1 MSSVR
6 SPRVRSLLLPIAV
19 LTMVGA
25 VGTALTPLLAARH
38 PLLLIA
44 MEARDR
50 NLLLAR
56 HVGVAVFLVVGSAR
70 RLISDPFFY
79 LLGRHHGRVGLD
91 WLQRHGGGRVVS
103 ATVRAFR
110 RAAYPMLVAFPGA
123 VVCTLAGD
131 AGVPPGA
138 FTTII
143 VLRTIA
149 VVLMIRFVGNAF
161 GGSVDAVIGFFDR
174 HLLATS
180 LASVALVG
188 VWLAW
193 ERRSARPP
201 AEIDL
206 RDAASRSAT
215 RMRRGSPV

>member
-1 MSSVR
+1 MSSTSSIR
-6 SPRVRSLLLPIAV
+6 SPRVRSLLVPIV
-19 LTMVGA
+19 VFTMLGVA
-25 VGTALTPLLAARH
+25 GTALTPPLAARH

-56 HVGVAVFLVVGSAR
+56 HVGVAVFVVVGSAR

-79 LLGRHHGRVGLD
+79 LLGRHHGAAGVS
-91 WLQRHGGGRVVS
+91 WLQRHGGGRVVA

-110 RAAYPMLVAFPGA
+110 RAAYPMLVIFPGA

-138 FTTII
+138 FGVIV

-149 VVLMIRFVGNAF
+149 VVLMIRFVGNVFA
-161 GGSVDAVIGFFDR
+161 GPVDATIRFFDQ
-174 HLLATS
+174 HLVATS
-180 LASVALVG
+180 LASMALVAG
-188 VWLAW
+188 WMLW
-193 ERRSARPP
+193 ERYSSDPSA
-201 AEIDL
+201 EVD
-206 RDAASRSAT
+206 
-215 RMRRGSPV
+215 RRELTNSG

>member
-1 MSSVR
+1 MSGR
-6 SPRVRSLLLPIAV
+6 RPPRVRTLLWPIVAFTALGV
-19 LTMVGA
+19 
-25 VGTALTPLLAARH
+25 VGTALTPPLAARH

-79 LLGRHHGRVGLD
+79 LLGRYHGRVGVA
-91 WLQRHGGGRVVS
+91 WLQRHGGGRVVA

-110 RAAYPMLVAFPGA
+110 RAAYPMLVVFPGA

-131 AGVPPGA
+131 AGVPPAA
-138 FTTII
+138 FGVIV

-149 VVLMIRFVGNAF
+149 VVLMIRFVGNVFA
-161 GGSVDAVIGFFDR
+161 GPVDATIHFFDQ
-174 HLLATS
+174 HLVATS
-180 LASVALVG
+180 LASVALMG
-188 VWLAW
+188 VFLLW
-193 ERRSARPP
+193 ERRNG
-201 AEIDL
+201 
-206 RDAASRSAT
+206 AASAELDLGET
-215 RMRRGSPV
+215 TVG

>member
-1 MSSVR
+1 MSGSR
-6 SPRVRSLLLPIAV
+6 PPRVRTLLWPIVVFTA
-19 LTMVGA
+19 LGA
-25 VGTALTPLLAARH
+25 VGTALTPPLAARH

-56 HVGVAVFLVVGSAR
+56 HVGVAVFVVVGSLR

-79 LLGRHHGRVGLD
+79 LLGRYHGRVGIA
-91 WLQRHGGGRVVS
+91 WLQRHGGGRVVA

-110 RAAYPMLVAFPGA
+110 RAAYPMLVVFPGA

-138 FTTII
+138 FGAIV
-143 VLRTIA
+143 VLRTIV
-149 VVLMIRFVGNAF
+149 VVLMIRFVGNVF
-161 GGSVDAVIGFFDR
+161 GGPVDATIHFFDR

-180 LASVALVG
+180 LASVALMAG
-188 VWLAW
+188 WLLW
-193 ERRSARPP
+193 ERRNAVPSGELDLGESTAR
-201 AEIDL
+201 
-206 RDAASRSAT
+206 
-215 RMRRGSPV
+215 

>member
-1 MSSVR
+1 
-6 SPRVRSLLLPIAV
+6 
-19 LTMVGA
+19 
-25 VGTALTPLLAARH
+25 
-38 PLLLIA
+38 
-44 MEARDR
+44 
-50 NLLLAR
+50 
-56 HVGVAVFLVVGSAR
+56 
-70 RLISDPFFY
+70 
-79 LLGRHHGRVGLD
+79 
-91 WLQRHGGGRVVS
+91 
-103 ATVRAFR
+103 
-110 RAAYPMLVAFPGA
+110 MLVAFPGA

-149 VVLMIRFVGNAF
+149 VVLMIRFVGDAF

-201 AEIDL
+201 TEIDL

-215 RMRRGSPV
+215 RMRGGSPV

>member
-1 MSSVR
+1 MSGNR
-6 SPRVRSLLLPIAV
+6 PPRARTLGSFTRLPLGALLGPIVVFTV
-19 LTMVGA
+19 LGA
-25 VGTALTPLLAARH
+25 VGTALTPPLAARH

-56 HVGVAVFLVVGSAR
+56 HVGVAVFLVVGSLR

-79 LLGRHHGRVGLD
+79 LLGRYHGRVGVA
-91 WLQRHGGGRVVS
+91 WLQRHGGGRVVA

-110 RAAYPMLVAFPGA
+110 RAAYPMLVVFPGA

-138 FTTII
+138 FGVIV

-149 VVLMIRFVGNAF
+149 VVLMIRFVGDVFA
-161 GGSVDAVIGFFDR
+161 GPVDATIHFFDQ
-174 HLLATS
+174 HLVATS
-180 LASVALVG
+180 LASVALMGGWV
-188 VWLAW
+188 LW
-193 ERRSARPP
+193 ERRSGEAS
-201 AEIDL
+201 ADLDL
-206 RDAASRSAT
+206 R
-215 RMRRGSPV
+215 

>member
-1 MSSVR
+1 MSSIR
-6 SPRVRSLLLPIAV
+6 SPRVRSLLVPIVAFTTLGV
-19 LTMVGA
+19 I
-25 VGTALTPLLAARH
+25 GTALTPPLAARH

-56 HVGVAVFLVVGSAR
+56 HVGVAVFVVVGSAR

-79 LLGRHHGRVGLD
+79 LLGRHHGAAGVS
-91 WLQRHGGGRVVS
+91 WLQRHGGGRVVA

-110 RAAYPMLVAFPGA
+110 RAAYPMLVIFPGA

-138 FTTII
+138 FATI
-143 VLRTIA
+143 VVVRTVA
-149 VVLMIRFVGNAF
+149 VVLMIRFVGNVFA
-161 GGSVDAVIGFFDR
+161 GPVDTTIRFFDQ

-180 LASVALVG
+180 LASVALVAG
-188 VWLAW
+188 WILL
-193 ERRSARPP
+193 ERYRAEPSA
-201 AEIDL
+201 EVDL
-206 RDAASRSAT
+206 REIRN
-215 RMRRGSPV
+215 